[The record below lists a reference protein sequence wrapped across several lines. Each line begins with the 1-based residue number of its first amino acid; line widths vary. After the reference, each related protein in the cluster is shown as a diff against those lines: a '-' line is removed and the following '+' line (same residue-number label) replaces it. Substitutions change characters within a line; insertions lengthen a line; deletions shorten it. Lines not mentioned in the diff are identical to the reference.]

1 MEQLR
6 LCAMTIEPVLQSPG
20 AAITEALCPAAHAPQ
35 QEKISQWEAK
45 TPQLESG
52 PCSNKD
58 LHNQKK
64 YY

>member
-1 MEQLR
+1 
-6 LCAMTIEPVLQSPG
+6 MTIEPVLQSPG